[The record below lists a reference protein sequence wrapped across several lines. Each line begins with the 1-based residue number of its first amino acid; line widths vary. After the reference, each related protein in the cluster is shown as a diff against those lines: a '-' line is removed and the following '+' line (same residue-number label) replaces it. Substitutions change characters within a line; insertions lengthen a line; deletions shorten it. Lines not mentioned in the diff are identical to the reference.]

1 MFVPKSIVCLREGI
15 TREQLLRDLMA
26 GLVVGVVAL
35 PLALAFAIAS
45 GVPPER
51 GLYTAIVAGFL
62 ISALGGSR
70 VQIGGPTG
78 AFVVIVYGI
87 VTRLGYDGLAICTV
101 MAGIFLILMGVAR
114 MGALIK
120 FIPYPV
126 ITGFTSGIAVI
137 IFSGQMKDFFGL
149 KMGAVPAELMDK
161 WVAYFDARSSMNVD
175 ALLVAAFSLII
186 LLVWPRLTR
195 MVPAPFVAMVLA
207 TALGAI

>member
-1 MFVPKSIVCLREGI
+1 MFIPKSIVCLREGY
-15 TREQLLRDLMA
+15 TREALLRDAIA
-26 GLVVGVVAL
+26 GVVVGIVAL
-35 PLALAFAIAS
+35 PLAFAFAIAS

-87 VTRLGYDGLAICTV
+87 VSKFGYDGLVICTIL
-101 MAGIFLILMGVAR
+101 AGLILIFLGLAR

-126 ITGFTSGIAVI
+126 ITGFTAGIAVI
-137 IFSGQMKDFFGL
+137 IFSSQVKDFLGL
-149 KMGAVPAELMDK
+149 KMGSVPADFSDK
-161 WVAYFDARSSMNVD
+161 WAAYAEHIRSFDLPRRWSASAR
-175 ALLVAAFSLII
+175 
-186 LLVWPRLTR
+186 
-195 MVPAPFVAMVLA
+195 
-207 TALGAI
+207 